1 MSEEYP
7 KVKYADPKRP
17 LKPAEVDF
25 MKLIEQ
31 QNLERVLKLKRTR
44 KNNLITALTLGGTV
58 FAIYA
63 YSMLA
68 VKQEKFLDDF
78 EEPKKVLKE

>member
-1 MSEEYP
+1 MSSEP
-7 KVKYADPKRP
+7 KVKNADPKRP
-17 LKPAEVDF
+17 LKAAEVDF

-44 KNNLITALTLGGTV
+44 KNNLITAFALGGTV

-68 VKQEKFLDDF
+68 VSR
-78 EEPKKVLKE
+78 KVPG